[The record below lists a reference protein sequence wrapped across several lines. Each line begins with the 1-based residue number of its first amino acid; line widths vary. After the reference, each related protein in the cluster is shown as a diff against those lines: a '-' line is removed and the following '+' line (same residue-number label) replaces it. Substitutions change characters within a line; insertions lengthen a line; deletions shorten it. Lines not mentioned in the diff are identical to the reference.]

1 MQRIKLK
8 ILILDDDEGD
18 RRQIRRA
25 LKESGLSCESVETV
39 SVEEALAVCAKSAF
53 DCAVVDYRLP
63 GRDGLEGVAALHQ
76 GFPFMSIIM
85 ATGQGDADVATE
97 AMKHGASDY
106 IAKAHI
112 TGQTLRRSI
121 ENALEK
127 ATMRRKLALQQQ
139 ELENFAAVLVHD
151 LKAPITSV
159 RAFAVFIEQ
168 GLRADMVDK
177 DKLIGQCQRVA
188 SAARRMGELID
199 TVHEYTKADGEH
211 ISGPVE
217 MNQVMDDTLS
227 NLDRLLLK
235 RGARVTHGDLPVVFG
250 NASQLTQLLQN
261 LVGNGI
267 KYCEAAIPT
276 VHVTASP
283 DQHGAWL
290 FAVKDNGIG
299 ISEACYEQVFQPFK
313 RLHDRDKYEGT
324 GLGLATC
331 KKIAERHGGRI
342 WCESADGQGTTFFF
356 KLPASPAMA

>member
-1 MQRIKLK
+1 VLHSKLN
-8 ILILDDDEGD
+8 ILIVDDDEGD
-18 RRQIRRA
+18 RGQIRRA
-25 LKESGLSCESVETV
+25 LKESGLAFECVESV
-39 SVEEALAVCAKSAF
+39 SVEQALALCEQSAF
-53 DCAVVDYRLP
+53 DCAIVDYRLP
-63 GRDGLEGVAALHQ
+63 GRDGLDGVASLHRRL
-76 GFPFMSIIM
+76 PYMSIIM
-85 ATGQGDADVATE
+85 ATGQGDANVATE

-106 IAKAHI
+106 IAKAQV
-112 TGQTLRRSI
+112 TGNSLRRII

-127 ATMRRKLALQQQ
+127 AAMRQKLALQQ
-139 ELENFAAVLVHD
+139 EALENFASVLVHD

-159 RAFAVFIEQ
+159 QAFAVFIER
-168 GLRADMVDK
+168 GIRADIADK

-188 SAARRMGELID
+188 GAARRMGDLID

-211 ISGPVE
+211 TSGPVE
-217 MNQVMDDTLS
+217 MDRVMEDTLS
-227 NLDRLLLK
+227 NLHQLLLL
-235 RGARVTHGDLPVVFG
+235 RGARVTHGHLPVVLG

-276 VHVTASP
+276 VHVEASP
-283 DQHGAWL
+283 GENGAWA

-299 ISEACYEQVFQPFK
+299 ISEDHREQVFQPFK
-313 RLHDRDKYEGT
+313 RLHDKSKYEGT

-356 KLPASPAMA
+356 ELPACPAIV